1 MILIVAEAS
10 ITIDEAQIQIQNAL
24 EAINYHAIIIDT
36 VNKMNNNLTEITGI
50 VY

>member
-1 MILIVAEAS
+1 VILIVAEAS
-10 ITIDEAQIQIQNAL
+10 ITIDEAQIQIPNAL
-24 EAINYHAIIIDT
+24 EAINYHAIIIDA